1 MQPNEANK
9 SSLSLGEI
17 KLNRIGLGTNRITDN
32 ENAHAVLKHAV
43 SIGINFIDT
52 ADIYQGGNSEI
63 TIGKTLAPYPDNVII
78 ATKGGMVRG
87 AEANNSP
94 DHLQNVLDQSLKSL
108 KADCITLYQL
118 HRVNPKTPIKETMSF
133 FKQMQSEGKIK
144 HIGLS
149 EVTAEQI
156 EEARKTVEIASVQ
169 NRFSI
174 TERRHNNVVNY
185 CEKHDI
191 IFIPFFPLNSGAVG
205 SGQLEKIAARHNASV
220 HQIAL
225 AWLLKRS
232 PVMLPIPGT
241 LSVKHL
247 DENIAALNIE
257 LSDEEF
263 DSLNN

>member
-1 MQPNEANK
+1 MQTTK
-9 SSLSLGEI
+9 SNAGSLSLGEV

-32 ENAHAVLKHAV
+32 ENARAVLNHAV

-52 ADIYQGGNSEI
+52 ADIYQSGASEI
-63 TIGKTLAPYPDNVII
+63 TIGKTLAPYPANIVI

-87 AEANNSP
+87 ADANNSP
-94 DHLQNVLDQSLKSL
+94 EHLFRVLNESLHSLKT
-108 KADCITLYQL
+108 DCITLYQL

-144 HIGLS
+144 HVGLS
-149 EVTAEQI
+149 EVSVEQI
-156 EEARKTVEIASVQ
+156 EEARKTIDIASVQ

-174 TERRHNNVVNY
+174 TERKHEDVVDY
-185 CEKHDI
+185 CEKHGI
-191 IFIPFFPLNSGAVG
+191 IFIPFFPLNSGGISSTA
-205 SGQLEKIAARHNASV
+205 LEYVSKKHGAGI

-232 PVMLPIPGT
+232 PVILPIPGT

-247 DENIAALNIE
+247 DENLAALNIE

-263 DSLNN
+263 ASL